1 MRFAPL
7 LLAGSALAATPAL
20 AAPADLVIDHARII
34 TEDPSQPAA
43 EALAVR
49 DGRIVYVGDHAGA
62 LALAGPATVVHDAG
76 GHTVLPGLVDAHIHP
91 LATADLPQC
100 TLDSRPVALSALAPL
115 IQDCIRRFDIKP
127 GQWVAVTQWN
137 FSQGNAPERD
147 IANLR
152 AALDRASRD
161 RPVVL
166 LGNDG
171 HHGAFNSLALA
182 RARDSHG
189 KAIGYSRA
197 SLAGEFA
204 ALRPL
209 IGVDA
214 AGEPDGTANEEARDV
229 LGSPDLVTVNLDA
242 LMKAPQK
249 VPERLA
255 AAGITAVQD
264 AFVTPEMIPYYD
276 QLRQSGKMSFR
287 VNLMQLYNP
296 EFTRRVD
303 GTIDYPAIVAK
314 ASDIRARFA
323 GDDLVR
329 AEAIKIFADGV
340 LEGNPYASPPTLP
353 DAPVLKPYLQ
363 PIFARDAKGGL
374 VVKGYVDT
382 AGALCADVRAHG
394 ERYTDAV
401 AARAFARA
409 HGYLP
414 AQCAISS
421 GRLQHD
427 RQIILDYARAMHLAG
442 FTLHIHAIGDAA
454 VRTAVDAIE
463 SARAADGNDH
473 LPDTLAHLQLV
484 SPEDVARIGRNHL
497 FLAYTYSWA
506 NVEPDYDLSVIPFFE
521 HVSGTGHAAF
531 HRPDSY
537 YERQF
542 YPVRQTRDAGG
553 ILVAGSDAPVN
564 TPDPQPFINIGFAMT
579 RAIPGQPSANPAER
593 ITLGEALRAYTIDGA
608 RAMGRER
615 EFGSISPGKSADF
628 IEIDQDIAGL
638 EQSGRPEAILRT
650 RVIGTWFKGRQV
662 YAKAGA

>member
-1 MRFAPL
+1 MRIAPL
-7 LLAGSALAATPAL
+7 LFAGSALAATPAL
-20 AAPADLVIDHARII
+20 ATPADLVIDHARII

-43 EALAVR
+43 EAVAVR
-49 DGRIVYVGDHAGA
+49 EGRIVYVGDHAGA
-62 LALAGPATVVHDAG
+62 MALAGPATVVHNAA

-100 TLDSRPVALSALAPL
+100 TLDSKPVALSALTPL
-115 IQDCIRRFDIKP
+115 IQECIRRFDIKP

-161 RPVVL
+161 RPVAL

-182 RARDSHG
+182 RARNSHG
-189 KAIGYSRA
+189 TAIGYSRA

-214 AGEPDGTANEEARDV
+214 AGEPDGTANEEARDL

-264 AFVTPEMIPYYD
+264 ALVTPDMIPYYE

-296 EFTRRVD
+296 ELTRNAD

-314 ASDIRARFA
+314 AAAIRARFA

-340 LEGNPYASPPTLP
+340 LEGNPYATPPTLP

-382 AGALCADVRAHG
+382 GSAPCADVRAHS
-394 ERYTDAV
+394 ERYADA
-401 AARAFARA
+401 AAAHAFVRA

-427 RQIILDYARAMHLAG
+427 AQVIRDYARAMHLAG

-454 VRTAVDAIE
+454 VRTALDAIE
-463 SARAADGNDH
+463 GARAADGNDH
-473 LPDTLAHLQLV
+473 LPDTLAHLQLIA
-484 SPEDVARIGRNHL
+484 PEDVARIGRDHL

-521 HVSGTGHAAF
+521 HVTGTGYAAF

-564 TPDPQPFINIGFAMT
+564 TPDPQPFTNIALAMT
-579 RAIPGQPSANPAER
+579 RAIPGAPAANPAER
-593 ITLGEALRAYTIDGA
+593 ITLAEALRAYTIDGA

-615 EFGSISPGKSADF
+615 EFGSITPGKSADF

-638 EQSGRPEAILRT
+638 EQSGHPEAILRT
-650 RVIGTWFKGRQV
+650 QVIGTWFKGRQV